1 MEEIGIS
8 IAAEVDGLTLPI
20 NLEAVGTSRQR
31 VQRGAVVDDGIEI
44 LVFTVGSN
52 DSPGGFWR
60 RASATCGP
68 VRA

>member
-1 MEEIGIS
+1 MS

-31 VQRGAVVDDGIEI
+31 VQWGAVVDDGIEI
-44 LVFTVGSN
+44 LVFAVGSN
-52 DSPGGFWR
+52 DPPGGFWR

-68 VRA
+68 GRA